1 MSIQAITLILFNG
14 VSTAIFFKY
23 VVKYLYEQMSKE
35 KDEQILWL
43 LAKLNKLENEVNELH
58 ETIDTLEE
66 KIQAKENLLKE
77 SSDMLFSKI
86 DNFIISNYDTIQ
98 KEEAKESNDS

>member
-1 MSIQAITLILFNG
+1 MSIQVISIILFNG
-14 VSTAIFFKY
+14 FSTAIFFNY
-23 VVKYLYEQMSKE
+23 AVKYMYYRISQE

-43 LAKLNKLENEVNELH
+43 SAKINKLENEVNELH

-66 KIQAKENLLKE
+66 KIQTKENLLKE
-77 SSDMLFSKI
+77 SSDMLFNKI

-98 KEEAKESNDS
+98 K

>member
-1 MSIQAITLILFNG
+1 MSVQALSFIFLNGIT
-14 VSTAIFFKY
+14 SAIFFKY
-23 VVKYLYEQMSKE
+23 VVQYVYEKVTKE

-43 LAKLNKLENEVNELH
+43 LSKINKLETEVGELH
-58 ETIDTLEE
+58 ESIDSLEE

-86 DNFIISNYDTIQ
+86 DNFIIGNYDTIQ
-98 KEEAKESNDS
+98 KSDDN